1 MADTQNQDP
10 APSRWV
16 ALGICVAAALLA
28 RGISRLPFAP
38 FTVGEQG
45 EHPIDPL
52 FMAVLLGV
60 VLRNLVPATL
70 PFKADISAW
79 SKRLLPLA
87 IALMG
92 ARLNIQE
99 LLDVSGPSL
108 VLSAVCVAL
117 GLGLTMAIGKMMGI
131 STRFAAL
138 LGAGTAICGSTAIA
152 ILSPVIRARSEETA
166 LSITTVTA
174 LGTIAIVALPPLGHA
189 LEMSQSA
196 FGLWAGLAVHAT
208 PQVVATG
215 FAYGANA
222 GEVALV
228 VKLIRI
234 LLLIPLV
241 ILAQL
246 FLGQNEQDQT
256 LSRGAR
262 IKKLFPPFIIGFLL
276 FVAANTMGLLS
287 FELSDGWTMSKVMV
301 KTSSWLFAIAMV
313 GVGYGVDAKSSIKI
327 GPRPFAVGT
336 LAFLILSALSLFAVL
351 TWAS

>member
-1 MADTQNQDP
+1 M
-10 APSRWV
+10 V
-16 ALGICVAAALLA
+16 CVLAALLA

-38 FTVGEQG
+38 FTIGEIG
-45 EHPIDPL
+45 KHPIDPL

-60 VLRNLVPATL
+60 LLRNFVPATL
-70 PFKADISAW
+70 AYKSDISAW
-79 SKRLLPLA
+79 SKRLLPIA

-99 LLDVSGPSL
+99 LLAVSGPSL
-108 VLSAVCVAL
+108 YLSAGCVAI
-117 GLGLTMAIGKMMGI
+117 GLGLTVAIGRAMGLN
-131 STRFAAL
+131 TRFSAL

-152 ILSPVIRARSEETA
+152 ILAPVIRARSEETA

-174 LGTIAIVALPPLGHA
+174 LGTVAIVLLPPLGHA
-189 LEMSQSA
+189 LLMSQEA

-215 FAYGANA
+215 FAYGQEAA
-222 GEVALV
+222 DVALV

-246 FLGQNEQDQT
+246 VLGQNEESAV
-256 LSRGAR
+256 LSRGAK

-276 FVAANTMGLLS
+276 FVAANSLGMLDAEPLASWSLS
-287 FELSDGWTMSKVMV
+287 KILV
-301 KTSSWLFAIAMV
+301 KISSWLFAVAMV
-313 GVGYGVDAKSSIKI
+313 GVGYGVDAKSTLKI

-336 LAFLILSALSLFAVL
+336 LAFVILAGLSLLAVQN
-351 TWAS
+351 WGS

>member
-1 MADTQNQDP
+1 MTENP
-10 APSRWV
+10 AKSTKYP
-16 ALGICVAAALLA
+16 ALVLCVLAALAA

-38 FTVGEQG
+38 FTVGEHG

-52 FMAVLLGV
+52 FMAVILGLL
-60 VLRNLVPATL
+60 LRNLVPATL
-70 PFKADISAW
+70 PYKSEISAW
-79 SKRLLPLA
+79 SKRLLPVA

-92 ARLNIQE
+92 ARLDIQE
-99 LLDVSGPSL
+99 LLAVSGPSL
-108 VLSAVCVAL
+108 MLSAVCVAL
-117 GLGLTMAIGKMMGI
+117 GLGITLGIGKLMGL

-152 ILSPVIRARSEETA
+152 ILAPVIRARSEETA

-174 LGTIAIVALPPLGHA
+174 LGTVAIVALPPIGHA

-215 FAYGANA
+215 FAYGAQA
-222 GEVALV
+222 GEIALV

-241 ILAQL
+241 IMAQI
-246 FLGQNEQDQT
+246 FLGQEQSQAG
-256 LSRGAR
+256 LSRRAKV
-262 IKKLFPPFIIGFLL
+262 KKLFPPFILGFLI
-276 FVAANTMGLLS
+276 FVAANSLGYLS
-287 FELSDGWTMSKVMV
+287 VELIEGWSLSQIMV
-301 KTSSWLFAIAMV
+301 KTSGWLFAIAMV
-313 GVGYGVDAKSSIKI
+313 GVGYGVDAKSSLKI

-336 LAFLILSALSLFAVL
+336 LAFVVLAGLSLFAVM
-351 TWAS
+351 TWGA